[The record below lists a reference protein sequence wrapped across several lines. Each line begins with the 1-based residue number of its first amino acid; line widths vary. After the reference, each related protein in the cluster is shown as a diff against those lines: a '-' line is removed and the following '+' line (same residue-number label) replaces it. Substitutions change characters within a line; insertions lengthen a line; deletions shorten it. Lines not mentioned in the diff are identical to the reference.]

1 MTDNQKAEVLAIA
14 NEFGKDRRRLLAI
27 VHAVQARLG
36 YLSDETV
43 DLLAESLRIHR
54 VEVVDMVSFYAFLN
68 REPKGQV
75 AIRLSKTPISL
86 MQGAQ
91 EVVQAFEQELG
102 IRVGQTT
109 RDGKFALSWTSDL
122 GMADQ
127 EPSALVN
134 GTPLVRIGVNDVSK
148 IVAALRESGS
158 QGAPGDGPGL
168 GRPNFSL
175 PNTLVSSSLVKPG
188 PVLFAPMKRGAGL
201 RSALNLT
208 PDQVIVEV
216 IKSRLRGRGGAGFPT
231 GLKWKLCRQAPGARR
246 YIICN
251 ADEGEPGTFKDRVL
265 LAEVPDRVF
274 AGMTIGGYALGAK
287 EGIVYLRAE
296 YSYLWGHL
304 QRVLELR
311 RRQGLLGQDICGL
324 DGFDFDI
331 RIEMGAG
338 AYICGEESALIESL
352 EGKRGVPR
360 DRPPF
365 PTDKGYQQQPTSV
378 NNVETLAC
386 VTRILEKG
394 GDWFTQFGTRESAGT
409 KLMSVA
415 GDCEFPGVY
424 EVPFGITVNELLDM
438 VGGGDA
444 EAVQVGG
451 PSGQCVAP
459 KDFGRQI
466 CFEDLPTGGSTM
478 VFGPQR
484 DLLDVVHQFA
494 EFFAE
499 EACGWCVPC
508 RVGTTVLHTLI
519 GKIQG
524 GKGTLKDVQEL
535 EKLSHTVGRTSRCGL
550 GQTAPNPILS
560 TLRNFPHLWESKIRH
575 VDFIPSFDLE
585 KSLRTATAV
594 QGRLPVGEE
603 NP

>member
-1 MTDNQKAEVLAIA
+1 MIDTHKTEILAIA
-14 NEFGKDRRRLLAI
+14 NELGRDRGRLMAI
-27 VHAVQARLG
+27 VQAVQTRLG
-36 YLSDETV
+36 YVSDEAV
-43 DLLAESLRIHR
+43 DLLAETLGIHR

-75 AIRLSKTPISL
+75 AIRLAKTPISL
-86 MQGAQ
+86 MNGAR
-91 EVVQAFEQELG
+91 EVAQAFEQELG
-102 IRVGQTT
+102 IHVGQVT
-109 RDGKFALSWTSDL
+109 RDGKFSLSWTSDI

-127 EPSALVN
+127 EPSALIA
-134 GTPLVRIGVNDVSK
+134 GTPLVRIAFSDVPR
-148 IVAALRESGS
+148 IVAALR
-158 QGAPGDGPGL
+158 QGMPP
-168 GRPNFSL
+168 PNL
-175 PNTLVSSSLVKPG
+175 LVGSSLVKPG
-188 PVLFAPMKRGAGL
+188 AVLFAPMNRGAGL

-208 PDQVIVEV
+208 PEQVIAEV

-231 GLKWKLCRQAPGARR
+231 GMKWKMCRQAPGARR
-246 YIICN
+246 YVICN

-265 LAEVPDRVF
+265 LTEVPDRVF
-274 AGMTIGGYALGAK
+274 AGMTIAGYALGAK

-296 YSYLWGHL
+296 YGYLWDHL
-304 QRVLELR
+304 QHVLALR
-311 RRQGLLGQDICGL
+311 RKQGLLGKGICGH
-324 DGFDFDI
+324 DVFEFDI

-352 EGKRGVPR
+352 EGKRGAPR

-386 VTRILEKG
+386 VSRILEKG
-394 GDWFTQFGTRESAGT
+394 AEWFTRFGTRESTGT

-424 EVPFGITVNELLDM
+424 EVPFGITVNELLDL
-438 VGGGDA
+438 VGGGNA

-466 CFEDLPTGGSTM
+466 CFEDIPTGGSTM
-478 VFGPQR
+478 VFGPER
-484 DLLDVVHQFA
+484 DILDVVRQFA

-508 RVGTTVLHTLI
+508 RVGTTIMHTMI
-519 GKIQG
+519 GKILD
-524 GKGTLKDVQEL
+524 GKGTLRDVQEL
-535 EKLSHTVGRTSRCGL
+535 EKLSRTVGRTSRCGL
-550 GQTAPNPILS
+550 GQSAPNPILS
-560 TLRNFPHLWESKIRH
+560 TLRNFPHLWEGKLKR